1 MNKIDPKR
9 FAELER
15 EVKRLKAENQK
26 LIVSHALEKAFY
38 EAGGKKSGDENDY
51 SYFHMVSDHASKFV
65 KVGEQGELTII
76 DPRDGTRL
84 KTAEGKDYTARDL
97 MIKFKSS
104 SLLNSMFDSS
114 SSATINPA
122 NATTREE
129 LMQIKDRAERLA
141 RARELGN

>member
-84 KTAEGKDYTARDL
+84 KTAEGK
-97 MIKFKSS
+97 
-104 SLLNSMFDSS
+104 
-114 SSATINPA
+114 TIQ
-122 NATTREE
+122 RE
-129 LMQIKDRAERLA
+129 I
-141 RARELGN
+141 